1 MNIETSIATNIESS
15 APMSIGTK
23 IGHRNESSIEAKI
36 ETARVET
43 RIDIV
48 MTTRMHPPDAMM
60 DFLRQPG
67 TGTTRVVGM
76 VESIS
81 GWCSNGGKRISH
93 LARTQRTRSNGDAT
107 YSARYCRRC
116 SAHA

>member
-1 MNIETSIATNIESS
+1 MNIETSIESS

-23 IGHRNESSIEAKI
+23 IGHRYESSIGTKIGRRNESSIEAKI
-36 ETARVET
+36 EAARVET
-43 RIDIV
+43 PIDIV

-67 TGTTRVVGM
+67 IVTTRVVGM

-81 GWCSNGGKRISH
+81 GWCSNKITPLRAEGTG
-93 LARTQRTRSNGDAT
+93 
-107 YSARYCRRC
+107 
-116 SAHA
+116 